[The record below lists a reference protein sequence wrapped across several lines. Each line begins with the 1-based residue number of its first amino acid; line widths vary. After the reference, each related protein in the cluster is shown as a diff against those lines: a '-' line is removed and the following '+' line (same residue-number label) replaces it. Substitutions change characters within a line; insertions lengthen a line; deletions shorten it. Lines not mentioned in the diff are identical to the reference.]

1 MRIRAEKRGK
11 NDGGEKRKGNERREG
26 GGEAEQS
33 RRKALVVPASCQM
46 MPLIASLLVQ
56 KQKV

>member
-1 MRIRAEKRGK
+1 MMAVKREKAMKGE
-11 NDGGEKRKGNERREG
+11 GGG

>member
-1 MRIRAEKRGK
+1 MMAVKREKAMK
-11 NDGGEKRKGNERREG
+11 G
-26 GGEAEQS
+26 GGAEQS

>member
-1 MRIRAEKRGK
+1 MMAVKREKAMK
-11 NDGGEKRKGNERREG
+11 GERG

>member
-1 MRIRAEKRGK
+1 MRVC
-11 NDGGEKRKGNERREG
+11 G
-26 GGEAEQS
+26 GGGGRQS
-33 RRKALVVPASCQM
+33 GAREKALVVPASCQM

>member
-1 MRIRAEKRGK
+1 MMAVKREKAM
-11 NDGGEKRKGNERREG
+11 KGEG

>member
-1 MRIRAEKRGK
+1 MMAVKREKAMKGERG
-11 NDGGEKRKGNERREG
+11 GGG

>member
-1 MRIRAEKRGK
+1 MMAVKREKAMK
-11 NDGGEKRKGNERREG
+11 GERG
-26 GGEAEQS
+26 GGGGAEQS

>member
-1 MRIRAEKRGK
+1 MMAVKREKAMK
-11 NDGGEKRKGNERREG
+11 GE